1 MTYTDRL
8 SRAGVPVKFHMYL
21 RAYHGSYRATNT
33 RVTKQAE
40 RDNREALRRFLH
52 G

>member
-21 RAYHGSYRATNT
+21 RAYHGFYRATNT
-33 RVTKQAE
+33 RVTKRAE
-40 RDNREALRRFLH
+40 RDNREA
-52 G
+52 